1 MNGADLENTATVQRG
16 YRSNQLLAALPP
28 EEADRL
34 LADSRVEQ
42 LDARQPLFE
51 PYEVLETVYFP
62 LSGMCSLLTTMM
74 NGDTIEMATIG
85 REGMVGVPMI
95 MGSGTAGNMR
105 GTYHVTG
112 ESIAV
117 NGSHF
122 MQELGRGGRL
132 STNVSEFIAALFTL
146 VGQNAACNRLHT
158 LNQRL
163 ARWLLM
169 THDRLGVN
177 QFNLTHELMAQM
189 LGSRRASVTEA
200 AAWLQSAGAIQY
212 RRAEVA
218 VLDRAA
224 LEQSSCE
231 CYAVIDNAYSGLYS
245 DAMSDA

>member
-1 MNGADLENTATVQRG
+1 MENAATLQPG
-16 YRSNQLLAALPP
+16 YRSNQLLAALPR

-34 LADSRVEQ
+34 LAGSRIEQ
-42 LDARQPLFE
+42 LDARQPIFE

-62 LSGMCSLLTTMM
+62 LSGMCSLLTTMLD
-74 NGDTIEMATIG
+74 GDTIEMATIG
-85 REGMVGVPMI
+85 CEGMVGVPMI
-95 MGSGTAGNMR
+95 TGSGTAGNMR
-105 GTYHVTG
+105 GMYQVAG

-117 NGSHF
+117 NASQF
-122 MQELGRGGRL
+122 KQELARGGRL

-158 LNQRL
+158 INQRL

-200 AAWLQSAGAIQY
+200 AAWLQSAGAIRY
-212 RRAEVA
+212 KRAEVS
-218 VLDRAA
+218 VLDRTA
-224 LEQSSCE
+224 LEESSCE
-231 CYAVIDNAYSGLYS
+231 CYAVIDDAYANLYAQ